1 LGQVLARKQELVQV
15 QELVLAR
22 EQVLVHRRHQNAG
35 EKSLSLMLEPLHH
48 HCQRIQNCRLPMDP
62 KILCLTIQMQVGLES
77 IQTRSLTNP
86 KSLANPEQEGC

>member
-1 LGQVLARKQELVQV
+1 M

-22 EQVLVHRRHQNAG
+22 EQVLAHRRHQNAG
-35 EKSLSLMLEPLHH
+35 EKSLSLKLELLHL
-48 HCQRIQNCRLPMDP
+48 HCQRIQNCRPPMDP

-86 KSLANPEQEGC
+86 KSLANPEQEEC